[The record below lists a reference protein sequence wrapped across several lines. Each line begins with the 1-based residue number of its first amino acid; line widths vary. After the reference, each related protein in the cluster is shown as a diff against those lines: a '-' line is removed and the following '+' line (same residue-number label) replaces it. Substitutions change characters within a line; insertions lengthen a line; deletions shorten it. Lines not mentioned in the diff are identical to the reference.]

1 MILVIIGTPYYL
13 GASVTSMQ
21 PVSNDPS
28 DPSNLNEKPCKHQQY
43 NFRIALAQGV
53 LIRISLAFAEPTTV
67 LAIFIKRLTNND
79 LLVGVAG
86 SIMTAGWMLPQL
98 LVSNLIE
105 HHPRKMP
112 YYIIGMACRVTVWAL
127 ICGAAYLIPV
137 ENSILL
143 ATVVLALYFCAS
155 FSMGVST
162 LPYMDI
168 ISKSIPPNR
177 RARFFSWR
185 QLLGRFFEFL
195 IGYFLIAYVLD
206 QEKSGLIF
214 PHNYALLFACTTIAS
229 LCAFLVF
236 LKIRE
241 PILPVRT
248 ERLSILDHLRKGPQ
262 ILKTDPHYRR
272 FLSFRICGH
281 FVGASTPF
289 YATYALEIFPGV
301 TESTAG
307 HFLATA
313 AVTGIISNVF
323 WRYLGERFGTRSILV
338 VTGGLIGIPPLIALT
353 SSLMPVDQQLNYY
366 FLVYAIGGVSS
377 NGIMVGFMTYALN
390 IAPGQSRPTYIGFM
404 NTLLFPFAFVPLIGG
419 ASLRFLSPWITIHHL
434 FLVSAI
440 SGILSFLMALR
451 LEEVV
456 RENEDPLEDLITDK
470 SRS

>member
-1 MILVIIGTPYYL
+1 
-13 GASVTSMQ
+13 
-21 PVSNDPS
+21 
-28 DPSNLNEKPCKHQQY
+28 
-43 NFRIALAQGV
+43 
-53 LIRISLAFAEPTTV
+53 
-67 LAIFIKRLTNND
+67 
-79 LLVGVAG
+79 
-86 SIMTAGWMLPQL
+86 MTAGWMLPQL

-127 ICGAAYLIPV
+127 ICGAAHLIPV
-137 ENSILL
+137 ENAILL

-272 FLSFRICGH
+272 FLSFR
-281 FVGASTPF
+281 
-289 YATYALEIFPGV
+289 
-301 TESTAG
+301 
-307 HFLATA
+307 
-313 AVTGIISNVF
+313 N
-323 WRYLGERFGTRSILV
+323 
-338 VTGGLIGIPPLIALT
+338 
-353 SSLMPVDQQLNYY
+353 
-366 FLVYAIGGVSS
+366 
-377 NGIMVGFMTYALN
+377 
-390 IAPGQSRPTYIGFM
+390 
-404 NTLLFPFAFVPLIGG
+404 
-419 ASLRFLSPWITIHHL
+419 
-434 FLVSAI
+434 
-440 SGILSFLMALR
+440 
-451 LEEVV
+451 
-456 RENEDPLEDLITDK
+456 
-470 SRS
+470 